1 MEPYLNVRALLDEA
15 LHLLDGLGE
24 TLIAAH
30 LMTPIAVLDDRI
42 DSVWRH
48 AGFRAAP
55 YPVTPPS
62 RKRHGSSSGKI
73 GAANVWAN
81 ERP

>member
-15 LHLLDGLGE
+15 LRLLDGLGE

-42 DSVWRH
+42 DSLGDRPDFV
-48 AGFRAAP
+48 
-55 YPVTPPS
+55 PPHI
-62 RKRHGSSSGKI
+62 R
-73 GAANVWAN
+73 
-81 ERP
+81 